1 MGDQASLGLDVT
13 YTKPEEEAKDAV
25 QVVAVQP
32 VAIVDHLLTV
42 GRGVWNCAQRRV
54 GSRADDARRGV
65 VWGHVQCFL
74 LGSRY
79 LVRCMLTISPIPS
92 TLSCYSFSQ

>member
-42 GRGVWNCAQRRV
+42 GWGVWNCGQR
-54 GSRADDARRGV
+54 GAG
-65 VWGHVQCFL
+65 C
-74 LGSRY
+74 
-79 LVRCMLTISPIPS
+79 
-92 TLSCYSFSQ
+92 